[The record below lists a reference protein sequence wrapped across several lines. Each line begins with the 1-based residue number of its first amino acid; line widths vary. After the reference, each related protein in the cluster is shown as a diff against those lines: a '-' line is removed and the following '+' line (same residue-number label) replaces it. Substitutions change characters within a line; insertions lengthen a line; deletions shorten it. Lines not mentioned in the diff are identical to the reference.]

1 MEKTKILVVDDE
13 PDTVSALR
21 FRLEKAGYEVLTA
34 EHGAAALDVLRAQ
47 EVDVILTDFM
57 MPEVNGLELARLVK
71 ANPNWFET
79 RIIMFSCNTDPE
91 FRKRALEIGALD
103 YLPKVDGYTNIIERL
118 AEVAAPTRAAK
129 ARPAAQAT
137 APEPAAGQPPE
148 PAAGQP
154 PEPAAGHFPEQ
165 APGDPVEQAYREQ
178 LHTLARSL
186 VDVLHL
192 AGLHETLP
200 DVTRYALGSAQRIA
214 ADIQKLSRPEQEE
227 QKEKDRIPHA

>member
-1 MEKTKILVVDDE
+1 LEKTKILVVDDE
-13 PDTVSALR
+13 PDAVSALR

-34 EHGAAALDVLRAQ
+34 EDGAAALDILRAQ
-47 EVDVILTDFM
+47 KVDVILADFM

-118 AEVAAPTRAAK
+118 AEVAAPTRAVK
-129 ARPAAQAT
+129 ARPRAT

-148 PAAGQP
+148 PAAGELPERP
-154 PEPAAGHFPEQ
+154 PGE
-165 APGDPVEQAYREQ
+165 PVEQAYREQ
-178 LHTLARSL
+178 LHALARSL

-200 DVTRYALGSAQRIA
+200 EVTRYALGSAQRIA
-214 ADIQKLSRPEQEE
+214 ADIQKLSRTEQEE

>member
-1 MEKTKILVVDDE
+1 LEKTKILVVDDE

-34 EHGAAALDVLRAQ
+34 EHGAAALDILREQ
-47 EVDVILTDFM
+47 KVDVILADFM

-91 FRKRALEIGALD
+91 FRKRALEMGALD
-103 YLPKVDGYTNIIERL
+103 YMPKVDGYTNIIERL
-118 AEVAAPTRAAK
+118 AEIAAPTRAAK
-129 ARPAAQAT
+129 VRPAHQST
-137 APEPAAGQPPE
+137 APEPAAG
-148 PAAGQP
+148 
-154 PEPAAGHFPEQ
+154 
-165 APGDPVEQAYREQ
+165 DLMEQAYREQ
-178 LHTLARSL
+178 LRALARSL

-214 ADIQKLSRPEQEE
+214 ADIQKLSRPEHQEK
-227 QKEKDRIPHA
+227 KEEDRIPHA

>member
-13 PDTVSALR
+13 PDAVSALR

-34 EHGAAALDVLRAQ
+34 EDGAAALDILRAQ
-47 EVDVILTDFM
+47 KVDVILADFM

-79 RIIMFSCNTDPE
+79 RVIMYSCNTDPE
-91 FRKRALEIGALD
+91 FRRRALEIGALD

-137 APEPAAGQPPE
+137 VPEPAAGQL
-148 PAAGQP
+148 
-154 PEPAAGHFPEQ
+154 PEQ
-165 APGDPVEQAYREQ
+165 APGDPVEQVYREQ
-178 LHTLARSL
+178 LHALARSL

-200 DVTRYALGSAQRIA
+200 EVTRYALGSAQRIA

>member
-1 MEKTKILVVDDE
+1 LEKTKILVVDDE

-34 EHGAAALDVLRAQ
+34 EHGAAALDILRAQ
-47 EVDVILTDFM
+47 KVDVILADFM

-137 APEPAAGQPPE
+137 APEPAVGQLPE
-148 PAAGQP
+148 PAAGQL
-154 PEPAAGHFPEQ
+154 PEQ

-178 LHTLARSL
+178 LRALARSL

-192 AGLHETLP
+192 AALHETLP

>member
-1 MEKTKILVVDDE
+1 LEKTKILVVDDE

-34 EHGAAALDVLRAQ
+34 EDGAAALDILRAQ
-47 EVDVILTDFM
+47 KVDVILADFM

-137 APEPAAGQPPE
+137 VPDQPRASSRSRRQAIPSSGPAGSNFTRW
-148 PAAGQP
+148 PAVWWMCCTWRGC
-154 PEPAAGHFPEQ
+154 
-165 APGDPVEQAYREQ
+165 
-178 LHTLARSL
+178 
-186 VDVLHL
+186 
-192 AGLHETLP
+192 
-200 DVTRYALGSAQRIA
+200 TRRC
-214 ADIQKLSRPEQEE
+214 PT
-227 QKEKDRIPHA
+227 

>member
-1 MEKTKILVVDDE
+1 LEKTKILVVDDE

-34 EHGAAALDVLRAQ
+34 EHGAAALDILRAQ
-47 EVDVILTDFM
+47 KVDVILADFM

-118 AEVAAPTRAAK
+118 AEVAAPTHAAK

-137 APEPAAGQPPE
+137 VPEPAAGQP
-148 PAAGQP
+148 
-154 PEPAAGHFPEQ
+154 PEQ

-178 LHTLARSL
+178 LHALARSL

-214 ADIQKLSRPEQEE
+214 ADIQKLSRPEREE

>member
-21 FRLEKAGYEVLTA
+21 FRLEKAGYEVLAA
-34 EHGAAALDVLRAQ
+34 EHGAAALDVLREQ
-47 EVDVILTDFM
+47 KVDVILADFM
-57 MPEVNGLELARLVK
+57 MPEVNGMELARLVK

-103 YLPKVDGYTNIIERL
+103 YMPKADGYSNIIERL
-118 AEVAAPTRAAK
+118 AEIAAPARVVKTR
-129 ARPAAQAT
+129 PAQAT

-148 PAAGQP
+148 PAAGQL
-154 PEPAAGHFPEQ
+154 PEQ

-178 LHTLARSL
+178 LHALARSL

-227 QKEKDRIPHA
+227 QKEKDRTPHA

>member
-1 MEKTKILVVDDE
+1 LEKTKILVVDDE

-34 EHGAAALDVLRAQ
+34 EHGAAALDILRAQ
-47 EVDVILTDFM
+47 KVDVILADFM

-118 AEVAAPTRAAK
+118 AEIAAPTRAGK
-129 ARPAAQAT
+129 AQPPAQAK
-137 APEPAAGQPPE
+137 APEPAAHQPVE
-148 PAAGQP
+148 PAAGQL
-154 PEPAAGHFPEQ
+154 
-165 APGDPVEQAYREQ
+165 VEQAYREQ
-178 LHTLARSL
+178 LRALARSL

-200 DVTRYALGSAQRIA
+200 DITRYALGSAQRIA
-214 ADIQKLSRPEQEE
+214 ADIQRLSQPEKEE
-227 QKEKDRIPHA
+227 RKEEDQIPHA

>member
-21 FRLEKAGYEVLTA
+21 FRLEKAGYEILTA
-34 EHGAAALDVLRAQ
+34 EHGAAALDILRAQ
-47 EVDVILTDFM
+47 KVDVILADFM

-148 PAAGQP
+148 PAAGQLIEPADQP
-154 PEPAAGHFPEQ
+154 PEPAAGQLF
-165 APGDPVEQAYREQ
+165 EQAYREQ
-178 LHTLARSL
+178 LHALARSL

>member
-1 MEKTKILVVDDE
+1 LEKTKILVVDDE
-13 PDTVSALR
+13 PDAVSALR

-34 EHGAAALDVLRAQ
+34 EDGAAALDILRAQ
-47 EVDVILTDFM
+47 KVDVILADFM

-79 RIIMFSCNTDPE
+79 RVIMYSCNTDPE
-91 FRKRALEIGALD
+91 FRRRALEIGALD

-129 ARPAAQAT
+129 ARPQL
-137 APEPAAGQPPE
+137 
-148 PAAGQP
+148 
-154 PEPAAGHFPEQ
+154 PEQ

-178 LHTLARSL
+178 LHALARSL

>member
-13 PDTVSALR
+13 PDAVSALR

-34 EHGAAALDVLRAQ
+34 EDGAAALDILRAQ
-47 EVDVILTDFM
+47 KVDVILADFM

-79 RIIMFSCNTDPE
+79 RVIMYSCNTDPE
-91 FRKRALEIGALD
+91 FRRRALEIGALD

-137 APEPAAGQPPE
+137 VPEPAAGQP
-148 PAAGQP
+148 
-154 PEPAAGHFPEQ
+154 PEQ

-178 LHTLARSL
+178 LHALARSL

>member
-1 MEKTKILVVDDE
+1 LEKTKILVVDDE

-34 EHGAAALDVLRAQ
+34 EHGAAALDILRAQ
-47 EVDVILTDFM
+47 KVDVILADFM

-118 AEVAAPTRAAK
+118 AEIAAPTRAGK
-129 ARPAAQAT
+129 AQPPAQAK
-137 APEPAAGQPPE
+137 APEPAAHQPVE
-148 PAAGQP
+148 PAAGQL
-154 PEPAAGHFPEQ
+154 
-165 APGDPVEQAYREQ
+165 VEQAYREQ
-178 LHTLARSL
+178 LRALARSL

-200 DVTRYALGSAQRIA
+200 DITRYALGSAQRIA
-214 ADIQKLSRPEQEE
+214 ADIQKLSQPEKEE
-227 QKEKDRIPHA
+227 RKEEDQIPHA

>member
-34 EHGAAALDVLRAQ
+34 EHGAAALDILRAQ
-47 EVDVILTDFM
+47 KVDVILADFM

-91 FRKRALEIGALD
+91 FRGRALEMGALD

-118 AEVAAPTRAAK
+118 AEIAGPTRAVK
-129 ARPAAQAT
+129 ARPAAQAA
-137 APEPAAGQPPE
+137 APEPATDQPPE
-148 PAAGQP
+148 PPSG
-154 PEPAAGHFPEQ
+154 ES
-165 APGDPVEQAYREQ
+165 VEQAYREQ
-178 LHTLARSL
+178 LRTLAGSL

-200 DVTRYALGSAQRIA
+200 DATRYALGSAQRIA

-227 QKEKDRIPHA
+227 KKEKGRVSHV

>member
-1 MEKTKILVVDDE
+1 LEKTKILVVDDE

-34 EHGAAALDVLRAQ
+34 EHGAAALDILRAQ
-47 EVDVILTDFM
+47 KVDVILADFM

-137 APEPAAGQPPE
+137 VPEPAAGQPPE
-148 PAAGQP
+148 PAAGQL
-154 PEPAAGHFPEQ
+154 PEQ

-178 LHTLARSL
+178 LHALARSL

>member
-34 EHGAAALDVLRAQ
+34 EHGAAALDILRAQ
-47 EVDVILTDFM
+47 KVDVILADFM

-148 PAAGQP
+148 PAASQL
-154 PEPAAGHFPEQ
+154 PEQ

-178 LHTLARSL
+178 LHALARSL

>member
-34 EHGAAALDVLRAQ
+34 EHGAAALDILRAQ
-47 EVDVILTDFM
+47 KVDVILADFM

-137 APEPAAGQPPE
+137 VPEPAAGQPPE
-148 PAAGQP
+148 PAAGQL
-154 PEPAAGHFPEQ
+154 PEQ

-178 LHTLARSL
+178 LHALARSL

>member
-13 PDTVSALR
+13 PDAVSALR

-34 EHGAAALDVLRAQ
+34 EDGAAALDILRAQ
-47 EVDVILTDFM
+47 KVDVILADFM

-79 RIIMFSCNTDPE
+79 RVIMYSCNTDPE
-91 FRKRALEIGALD
+91 FRRRALEIGALD

-129 ARPAAQAT
+129 ARPAAEAIV
-137 APEPAAGQPPE
+137 PEPAAGRPPE
-148 PAAGQP
+148 PAAGQL
-154 PEPAAGHFPEQ
+154 PEQ

-178 LHTLARSL
+178 LHAWARSL

>member
-13 PDTVSALR
+13 PDAVSALR

-34 EHGAAALDVLRAQ
+34 EDGAAALDILRAQ
-47 EVDVILTDFM
+47 KVDVILADFM

-79 RIIMFSCNTDPE
+79 RVIMYSCNTDPE
-91 FRKRALEIGALD
+91 FRRRALEIGALD

-129 ARPAAQAT
+129 ARPAA
-137 APEPAAGQPPE
+137 GQL
-148 PAAGQP
+148 
-154 PEPAAGHFPEQ
+154 PEQ
-165 APGDPVEQAYREQ
+165 APGDPVEQVYREQ
-178 LHTLARSL
+178 LHALARSL

-200 DVTRYALGSAQRIA
+200 EVTRYALGSAQRIA

>member
-34 EHGAAALDVLRAQ
+34 EHGAAALDILRAQ
-47 EVDVILTDFM
+47 KVDVILADFM

-79 RIIMFSCNTDPE
+79 RIIMFSCNSDPE

-103 YLPKVDGYTNIIERL
+103 YMPKVDGYTNIIERL
-118 AEVAAPTRAAK
+118 AEVAAPTRTAK
-129 ARPAAQAT
+129 ERSAAQAT
-137 APEPAAGQPPE
+137 APEPAVGKPPE
-148 PAAGQP
+148 PAAGQL
-154 PEPAAGHFPEQ
+154 PEQ
-165 APGDPVEQAYREQ
+165 APGDPVEQVYREQ
-178 LHTLARSL
+178 LHALARSL

-200 DVTRYALGSAQRIA
+200 EVTRYALGSAQRIA

-227 QKEKDRIPHA
+227 QKENDRIPHA

>member
-1 MEKTKILVVDDE
+1 LEKTKILVVDDE

-34 EHGAAALDVLRAQ
+34 EHGAAALDILRAQ
-47 EVDVILTDFM
+47 KVDVILADFM

-79 RIIMFSCNTDPE
+79 RVIMYSCNTDPE
-91 FRKRALEIGALD
+91 FRRRALEIGALD

-118 AEVAAPTRAAK
+118 AEIAAPTRAAK

-137 APEPAAGQPPE
+137 APEPAAHQPIE
-148 PAAGQP
+148 AAAGQ
-154 PEPAAGHFPEQ
+154 
-165 APGDPVEQAYREQ
+165 PVEQAYREQ
-178 LHTLARSL
+178 LRALAGSL

-214 ADIQKLSRPEQEE
+214 ADIQKLSRPDQEE
-227 QKEKDRIPHA
+227 KKKEEDRIPHA

>member
-1 MEKTKILVVDDE
+1 LEKTKILVVDDE

-34 EHGAAALDVLRAQ
+34 EHGAAALDILRAQ
-47 EVDVILTDFM
+47 KVDVILADFM

-118 AEVAAPTRAAK
+118 AEIAAPTRAAK
-129 ARPAAQAT
+129 ARPAAHQPIEA
-137 APEPAAGQPPE
+137 AAGQ
-148 PAAGQP
+148 
-154 PEPAAGHFPEQ
+154 
-165 APGDPVEQAYREQ
+165 PVEQAYREQ
-178 LHTLARSL
+178 LRALAGSL
-186 VDVLHL
+186 MDVLHL
-192 AGLHETLP
+192 AGLPEALP

-214 ADIQKLSRPEQEE
+214 ADIQKLSRPEREE

>member
-1 MEKTKILVVDDE
+1 VVDDE

-21 FRLEKAGYEVLTA
+21 FRLEKAGYEVLAA
-34 EHGAAALDVLRAQ
+34 EHGAAALTVLREQ
-47 EVDVILTDFM
+47 KVDVILTDFM

-91 FRKRALEIGALD
+91 FRKRALDIGALD

-118 AEVAAPTRAAK
+118 AEIAVPAHAVK
-129 ARPAAQAT
+129 ARLAAQAT
-137 APEPAAGQPPE
+137 ASEPTAGEPPESAAGE
-148 PAAGQP
+148 
-154 PEPAAGHFPEQ
+154 
-165 APGDPVEQAYREQ
+165 PVEQAYREQ
-178 LHTLARSL
+178 LRTLARSL

-192 AGLHETLP
+192 AGLHDTLP
-200 DVTRYALGSAQRIA
+200 DTTRYALGSAQRIA

-227 QKEKDRIPHA
+227 KKKEEDRIPHA

>member
-1 MEKTKILVVDDE
+1 LEKTKILVVDDE

-21 FRLEKAGYEVLTA
+21 FRLEKAGYEILTA
-34 EHGAAALDVLRAQ
+34 EHGAAALDILRAQ
-47 EVDVILTDFM
+47 KVDVILADFM

-79 RIIMFSCNTDPE
+79 RVIMYSCNTDPE
-91 FRKRALEIGALD
+91 FRRRALEIGALD

-137 APEPAAGQPPE
+137 VPEPAAGQPPE
-148 PAAGQP
+148 PAAGQL
-154 PEPAAGHFPEQ
+154 PEQ

-178 LHTLARSL
+178 LRALARSL